1 MHLLLALDRGFES
14 LGSVALTSYLL
25 HHRFESVVLVT
36 PPGQRLLQLEAV
48 AAGFGVPLVWQP
60 IGSEAALHRLK
71 PALQPYFFCI
81 EALQQ
86 QPGRYLYVDADTL
99 CVSELSA
106 LEDLPLDVSHPLA
119 ACSHGRPMPDRSLV
133 LGLESPFHYFNAGVM
148 LFDASA
154 LASRITPDAL
164 VDYYLK
170 HRALCR
176 FREQCAL
183 NGLLRGQVQFLPGQ
197 YNLLSWMRERQ
208 AQGRWH
214 NVEANPMAYCLPDV
228 RERMAIVH
236 LSAGALPTQVE
247 SCRHERVDRYWLYVE
262 QVLQQGKSLRELMSF
277 NDWR

>member
-1 MHLLLALDRGFES
+1 MHLLLALDRGFEA

-36 PPGQRLLQLEAV
+36 PPDQRLLQLEAV
-48 AAGFGVPLVWQP
+48 SAGFGVPLVWQP
-60 IGSEAALHRLK
+60 IGSEAALHRLE

-106 LEDLPLDVSHPLA
+106 LEDLPLDALHPLA

-154 LASRITPDAL
+154 LVSRITSAAV

-170 HRALCR
+170 HRSLCR
-176 FREQCAL
+176 FREQCSL
-183 NGLLRGQVQFLPGQ
+183 NGLLRGQVQYLPGQ

-208 AQGRWH
+208 AKGRWH
-214 NVEANPMAYCLPDV
+214 DVAANSMAYCLPDV
-228 RERMAIVH
+228 REKMAIVH
-236 LSAGALPTQVE
+236 FSAGALPIQVDE
-247 SCRHERVDRYWLYVE
+247 SRYERVDLYWLY
-262 QVLQQGKSLRELMSF
+262 LQQTLLQGTSLREILTF
-277 NDWR
+277 AGWL

>member
-1 MHLLLALDRGFES
+1 MHLLLALDRGFEA

-36 PPGQRLLQLEAV
+36 PSDQRLLQLEAV
-48 AAGFGVPLVWQP
+48 AEGFGVPLVLQQ
-60 IGSEAALHRLK
+60 IGSEAALHRLE

-86 QPGRYLYVDADTL
+86 PSPGRYLYVDADTL

-106 LEDLPLDVSHPLA
+106 LEDLPLDALHPLA

-154 LASRITPDAL
+154 LASLITPAAV

-176 FREQCAL
+176 FREQCSL
-183 NGLLRGQVQFLPGQ
+183 NGLLRGQVQFLPGH

-208 AQGRWH
+208 AKGRWH
-214 NVEANPMAYCLPDV
+214 DVAANSMAYCLRDV

-236 LSAGALPTQVE
+236 LSAGALPTRVE
-247 SCRHERVDRYWLYVE
+247 PSRHERVDRYWLYLE
-262 QVLQQGKSLRELMSF
+262 QALQQGQQLVQLSRF
-277 NDWR
+277 ADW